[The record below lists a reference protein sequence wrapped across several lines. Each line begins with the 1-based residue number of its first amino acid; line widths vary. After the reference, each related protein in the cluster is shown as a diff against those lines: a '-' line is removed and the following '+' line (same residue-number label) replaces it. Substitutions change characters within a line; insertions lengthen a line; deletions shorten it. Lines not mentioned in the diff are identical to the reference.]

1 MKYSDIKLNVTSFF
15 RLPLSGNWFYCIC
28 NRFVRLPTL
37 EKIMATITSTMY
49 SLMWIL
55 MEAIQFAYMAY
66 LIWRDRNDVVR
77 RHRER
82 IRASV
87 VSA

>member
-1 MKYSDIKLNVTSFF
+1 
-15 RLPLSGNWFYCIC
+15 
-28 NRFVRLPTL
+28 
-37 EKIMATITSTMY
+37 MATISSAIY

-66 LIWRDRNDVVR
+66 LIWRDRNDVTR

-82 IRASV
+82 IRASI

>member
-1 MKYSDIKLNVTSFF
+1 
-15 RLPLSGNWFYCIC
+15 
-28 NRFVRLPTL
+28 
-37 EKIMATITSTMY
+37 MATISSTMY
-49 SLMWIL
+49 SIMWIL

-82 IRASV
+82 IRASI